1 MKINWKLY
9 VLVLLIIIYFTLA
22 ATAISTVYKLDKLEQ
37 EMSVTQEELVNAKEI
52 ADILMYENNSLETT
66 INGLNT
72 ELADAHN
79 EIDNLNTELSIAYEK
94 IVDMQNTGVLIY
106 FTEEEVDVIS
116 KTVWG
121 EAKGLNKLEQSA
133 VVWCILNYVD
143 AGYGSIVEATTYP
156 NRFLGY
162 NPDFPVTDEI
172 KALVED
178 VLIRWQVEKLCDG
191 DVGRT
196 LPSDYLWFY
205 GDGKH
210 NYFRNSYNGEY
221 NIWNW
226 DCWNP
231 YE

>member
-1 MKINWKLY
+1 MKTGLKLY
-9 VLVLLIIIYFTLA
+9 VIVLLFIIYSALA
-22 ATAISTVYKLDKLEQ
+22 ATSISTVYKLDNLKQ
-37 EMSVTQEELVNAKEI
+37 EMSTTQEELSSAKEN
-52 ADILMYENNSLETT
+52 ADILMHENSSMETT
-66 INGLNT
+66 ISGLNT
-72 ELADAHN
+72 ELADAYN
-79 EIDNLNTELSIAYEK
+79 EIDDLNTELSIAYDR
-94 IVDMQNTGVLIY
+94 IVDIQNTGVLIY

-172 KALVED
+172 KVLVED
-178 VLIRWQVEKLCDG
+178 VLVRWQVEKLCDG

-210 NYFRNSYNGEY
+210 NYFRNSYNGEH

>member
-1 MKINWKLY
+1 MKTSLKLY
-9 VLVLLIIIYFTLA
+9 IIVLLFIIYSVLA
-22 ATAISTVYKLDKLEQ
+22 ATSISTVDKLDNLEQ
-37 EMSVTQEELVNAKEI
+37 EMSIAREELSNAKEN
-52 ADILMYENNSLETT
+52 ADILMYENSSMKTT

-72 ELADAHN
+72 ELENAHN
-79 EIDNLNTELSIAYEK
+79 EIDNLNTELLTAYER
-94 IVDMQNTGVLIY
+94 IVDMQNTGILIY

-172 KALVED
+172 KVLVED
-178 VLIRWQVEKLCDG
+178 VLVRWQVEKLCDG

-210 NYFRNSYNGEY
+210 NYFRNSYNGEH